1 MWILQCVFDCCILL
15 WQRLSRKGDNPWR
28 ALVELERYLAD
39 KWNDQ
44 RSLQHMYNNLPFH
57 FCSRI
62 LMLTDR
68 SVLTTAAVHQ
78 ICVTTI
84 RQICQRACLRWPA
97 RSSRCWGWRR
107 TQRERWGLWS
117 ARRDMLREEQPVTSL
132 LTLRKEDWWKGKV
145 VAQKAISFKFVHQLN
160 FLK

>member
-1 MWILQCVFDCCILL
+1 MFSKLAFTAD
-15 WQRLSRKGDNPWR
+15 RN
-28 ALVELERYLAD
+28 LVLTGLVQKHLFYFCH
-39 KWNDQ
+39 
-44 RSLQHMYNNLPFH
+44 SLQWYHCLFDYLPFN

-68 SVLTTAAVHQ
+68 SVLTTAAAAAAVHQ

-84 RQICQRACLRWPA
+84 RQICQRACRRWPA

-107 TQRERWGLWS
+107 TRRERWGLWS

-145 VAQKAISFKFVHQLN
+145 VAQKAISFKFVYQLN